1 MEEKRMK
8 GLRFLFKRGFSHVV
22 MNICSL
28 VIIAGILT
36 AVLLAHEP
44 VGAEDYIM
52 CKIGAHLGVMM
63 SVVFNFMFLC
73 ADITGNRLM
82 RSAPISK
89 QLRCFS
95 VPTYCILLGGGGT
108 LLVNIFYAIF
118 CIVSGLDMSH
128 LSDMLIA
135 SSSLMLCLII
145 VGTIAMNI
153 NYGMILAIYM
163 VFPLCGVFFVI
174 PGDVWEFGFRL
185 PLWAGALIFVGTLI
199 VSVVGA
205 FAIARA
211 FYVKSDFKPMPQAAV
226 YAK

>member
-1 MEEKRMK
+1 MK

-22 MNICSL
+22 LNIISL
-28 VIIAGILT
+28 VMIAGLLV
-36 AVLLAHEP
+36 AVVLAHEP

-52 CKIGAHLGVMM
+52 CKIGAHLGIMLGVIL
-63 SVVFNFMFLC
+63 NFMFLC

-82 RSAPISK
+82 RSASISK

-95 VPTYCILLGGGGT
+95 VPTYCIILGGGGT

-118 CIVSGLDMSH
+118 CMVSGLDMSH
-128 LSDMLIA
+128 LSDMLIV
-135 SSSLMLCLII
+135 SSPIMLGLII
-145 VGTIAMNI
+145 MGTIAMNI
-153 NYGMILAIYM
+153 NYGMVLAIYM
-163 VFPLCGVFFVI
+163 MLPLYAVFFVL
-174 PGDVWEFGFRL
+174 PDEVWEFGFGL

-226 YAK
+226 YTK

>member
-8 GLRFLFKRGFSHVV
+8 GLKFLFKRGFSHVV
-22 MNICSL
+22 LNIISL
-28 VIIAGILT
+28 VLIAGLLVGI
-36 AVLLAHEP
+36 VLAHEP

-52 CKIGAHLGVMM
+52 CKISAHLGVMLA
-63 SVVFNFMFLC
+63 VIFNLMFLC
-73 ADITGNRLM
+73 SDITGNRLM

-95 VPTYCILLGGGGT
+95 IPTYCSILGGGT

-128 LSDMLIA
+128 LSDMLIV
-135 SSSLMLCLII
+135 SSPLMLCLII
-145 VGTIAMNI
+145 MGTIAMNI

-163 VFPLCGVFFVI
+163 VLPLCGVLPAL
-174 PGDVWEFGFRL
+174 PGDVWEFGFGL

-211 FYVKSDFKPMPQAAV
+211 FYVKADFKPMPQAAV
-226 YAK
+226 YTK

>member
-8 GLRFLFKRGFSHVV
+8 GLRFLFRRGFSHVV

-63 SVVFNFMFLC
+63 SVAFNFMFLC

-128 LSDMLIA
+128 LSDMLIV

-205 FAIARA
+205 FAIARV

-226 YAK
+226 YTK